1 MLVGFL
7 ILLLLTVDGESSE
20 KVCSYQDV
28 LNYMNLSKSNELFFM
43 TRPVK
48 DHKQATQVSL
58 EVLLYAILDVRE
70 IDQMFI
76 PYVWIIASWQNQ
88 HIGWKPDDFCGI
100 KTVSLPFEVLWKPDI
115 TIEEMTEKDKAPP
128 SPLLTIHSNGLVSIQ
143 NDQVLVSTCR
153 MHVYKFPFD
162 IQSCNLTFKSVVHS
176 VDEIQLVHNV
186 HSSEDTHTM
195 MRTQYEWLF
204 INMTVTNKTV
214 NMFGLKQDVLIYT
227 ITMKR
232 RSVLYIVNF
241 MLPILFFLGLDMA
254 SFMISDSGGEKL
266 GFQVTV
272 LLAVT
277 VMQLI
282 LNDILPSSSDRIPLI
297 VIYCIGIFG
306 LMMLSLLETILVLYL
321 IAKDS
326 QDSDMDKEDNSK
338 QDKATCKGDK
348 KKWTACI
355 CDVSTD
361 ETPNEQLKDSRSQ
374 LTEESQAFEKL
385 SDELREVVKA
395 LTLLLNNRM
404 EGGKPSYWTRVT
416 KTINKVFFIFYVIA
430 AGVFLLC

>member
-1 MLVGFL
+1 
-7 ILLLLTVDGESSE
+7 
-20 KVCSYQDV
+20 
-28 LNYMNLSKSNELFFM
+28 
-43 TRPVK
+43 
-48 DHKQATQVSL
+48 
-58 EVLLYAILDVRE
+58 
-70 IDQMFI
+70 
-76 PYVWIIASWQNQ
+76 
-88 HIGWKPDDFCGI
+88 
-100 KTVSLPFEVLWKPDI
+100 
-115 TIEEMTEKDKAPP
+115 MTEKDKAPP
-128 SPLLTIHSNGLVSIQ
+128 SPLLTIHSNGLVKIQ

-186 HSSEDTHTM
+186 QSSEDTHTM

-204 INMTVTNKTV
+204 INMTVINKTV

-227 ITMKR
+227 ISMKR
-232 RSVLYIVNF
+232 RSVLYIANF
-241 MLPILFFLGLDMA
+241 MLPILFFLALDLA
-254 SFMISDSGGEKL
+254 SFMISDNGGEKL

-272 LLAVT
+272 LLAIT

-297 VIYCIGIFG
+297 VVYCIGIFG
-306 LMMLSLLETILVLYL
+306 LMMLSLLETILVLFL
-321 IAKDS
+321 MAKDS
-326 QDSDMDKEDNSK
+326 QDNEMDKEDYNQ
-338 QDKATCKGDK
+338 QDEAACEGDK

-361 ETPNEQLKDSRSQ
+361 EMPNEPLKGSSSQ
-374 LTEESQAFEKL
+374 LTEESQAFVKL

-395 LTLLLNNRM
+395 LTLLLNSKR
-404 EGGKPSYWTRVT
+404 EGGKPGYWTRVT

-430 AGVFLLC
+430 AGVFLLCMSLSWNNTLD